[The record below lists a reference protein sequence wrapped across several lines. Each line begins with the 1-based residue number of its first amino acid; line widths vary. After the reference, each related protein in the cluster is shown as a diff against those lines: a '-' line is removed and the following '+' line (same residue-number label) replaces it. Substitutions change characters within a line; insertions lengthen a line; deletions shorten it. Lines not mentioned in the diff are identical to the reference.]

1 MRKTDPAL
9 IPLQQLPPGA
19 WAGVTGV
26 FTDIDDTLTRDGAI
40 EPQALQALHDL
51 RRAGFTVIAVTGRP
65 VGWSE
70 PFALGWPL
78 HALVAENG

>member
-51 RRAGFTVIAVTGRP
+51 RRAGFTVIAG
-65 VGWSE
+65 
-70 PFALGWPL
+70 PFYKKYAVVPEKYFHSL
-78 HALVAENG
+78 